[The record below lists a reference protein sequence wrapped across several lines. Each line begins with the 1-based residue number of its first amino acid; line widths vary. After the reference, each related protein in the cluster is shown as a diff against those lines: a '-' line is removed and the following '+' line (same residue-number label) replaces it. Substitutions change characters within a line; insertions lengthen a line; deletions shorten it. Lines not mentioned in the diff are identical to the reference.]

1 MLESER
7 EKLLKMEERI
17 GERVIGQ
24 KEALFAIAK
33 AIRRSRSGLNDPNR
47 PVGSF
52 FFLGPTGT
60 GKTELAKALTQ
71 FLFDDEKAMIRLD
84 MSEFQEKHTVA
95 RLIGAPPGYKGADE
109 GGQLTEAVRLKPY
122 SVVLFDE
129 VEKGHP
135 DIFNI
140 LLQVLDDGR
149 LTDSQS
155 RLVDFKNTVIIM
167 TSNVGSH
174 HLLEA
179 SIDDGVIEQ
188 SAKDAAFDDLR
199 KTFRPEFLGRIDEVI
214 MFHGLTRENI
224 ELIAD
229 IQIKKVKGMLAA
241 RRLTMDLSPEARK
254 AVVDAGYEPRFGAR
268 PLRRAIQRHLQ
279 DPLSM
284 AILEGD
290 YGEGDTIVVTLQDPG
305 HPEAGLSF
313 HRRAKEAPA
322 DGSATTAS

>member
-1 MLESER
+1 MER
-7 EKLLKMEERI
+7 HA
-17 GERVIGQ
+17 V
-24 KEALFAIAK
+24 
-33 AIRRSRSGLNDPNR
+33 S
-47 PVGSF
+47 
-52 FFLGPTGT
+52 
-60 GKTELAKALTQ
+60 
-71 FLFDDEKAMIRLD
+71 
-84 MSEFQEKHTVA
+84 
-95 RLIGAPPGYKGADE
+95 RLIGAPPGYVGFDQ
-109 GGQLTEAVRLKPY
+109 GGLLTEAVTKKPHC
-122 SVVLFDE
+122 VLLLDE
-129 VEKGHP
+129 IEKAHP

-167 TSNVGSH
+167 TSNVGSQ

-179 SIDDGVIEQ
+179 SLDDGVIEQ
-188 SAKDAAFDDLR
+188 AAKDAAFDDLR

-224 ELIAD
+224 EMIAD

-241 RRLTMDLSPEARK
+241 RRLTMELSPEARK

-290 YGEGDTIVVTLQDPG
+290 YGEGDTIVVTLQDPA
-305 HPEAGLSF
+305 HPEAGLAFS
-313 HRRAKEAPA
+313 RRPK
-322 DGSATTAS
+322 DGAASTASPTSS